1 MRRPRTLRSR
11 LFSWF
16 VGAILLAITTSAL
29 VASRTRPESVL
40 GLEAVARH
48 IADRLGRDWDDPGAT
63 RDYVSE
69 VRDVTGFEV
78 RLVRDPQ
85 RLGGRVRRV
94 VDEGGAWLAQG
105 PQHVVIPV
113 VHDGALRGA
122 LEIDGLG
129 SRSGSWGWWRLALA
143 LLSVVA
149 VLSAM
154 AGGVANQLARPLE
167 RLARAADR
175 VGAGDLAFRTELG
188 GGGGQ
193 RWAAREVRD
202 VAVSFNRMADRVEA
216 MVRSQRELLGAI
228 SHELRSPLGRAR
240 VALEMA
246 RDRLVATAPGRSA
259 ESALDRRIAADPGR
273 TAESALDEVET
284 QLGAVDSILGD
295 LLDMTRAGLADV
307 HKQRHPI
314 VEWLRA
320 RIAEESTPPA
330 IEVIATPEARETVL
344 AFDGALLGRVV
355 HNLLVNARAH
365 GHEPGEPLHV
375 RVSRQGLGVLVTVS
389 DRGQGFAPGF
399 LERAF
404 EPFVRGDAS
413 RARPST
419 GPGYGLGL
427 AIVRRIVE
435 AHGGRVFARNA
446 PASAANASG
455 GTRTGAEVGFELP
468 LSPADR

>member
-48 IADRLGRDWDDPGAT
+48 IADRLGRDWDDAGAT
-63 RDYVSE
+63 RDYASE

-94 VDEGGAWLAQG
+94 VDEGGVWVAQG
-105 PQHVVIPV
+105 PQRVVIPV

-129 SRSGSWGWWRLALA
+129 SRAGSWGWWRLALA

-154 AGGVANQLARPLE
+154 ASGVANQLARPLE

-246 RDRLVATAPGRSA
+246 RDRLVATEPGRSP
-259 ESALDRRIAADPGR
+259 ESAI
-273 TAESALDEVET
+273 DEVET
-284 QLGAVDSILGD
+284 QLGAVDTILGD

-307 HKQRHPI
+307 HKERRPI
-314 VEWLRA
+314 VEWLLA

-330 IEVIATPEARETVL
+330 IELVATPEARETVL

-375 RVSRQGLGVLVTVS
+375 GVSRQGLGVVVTVS
-389 DRGQGFAPGF
+389 DRGNGFAPGF
-399 LERAF
+399 VERAF

-446 PASAANASG
+446 PAQAADASG
-455 GTRTGAEVGFELP
+455 GARTGAEVGFELP

>member
-16 VGAILLAITTSAL
+16 VGAILLAITTTAL

-40 GLEAVARH
+40 GLEAMARH
-48 IADRLGRDWDDPGAT
+48 IADRLTRDWDDPEAT
-63 RDYVSE
+63 RAYVSE

-78 RLVRDPQ
+78 RLVRDPEH
-85 RLGGRVRRV
+85 LGGRVRRV
-94 VDEGGAWLAQG
+94 VDEGGVWVAQG
-105 PQHVVIPV
+105 PQHVLIPV
-113 VHDGALRGA
+113 THHGTLSGA

-129 SRSGSWGWWRLALA
+129 ARAGSWGWWRLGLA

-149 VLSAM
+149 VLSGM
-154 AGGVANQLARPLE
+154 ASGVANQLARPLE

-246 RDRLVATAPGRSA
+246 RDRLVATEPGRS
-259 ESALDRRIAADPGR
+259 PG
-273 TAESALDEVET
+273 SALDEVET

-295 LLDMTRAGLADV
+295 LLDMTRAGLADL
-307 HKQRHPI
+307 HKQRQPI
-314 VEWLRA
+314 VEWILA
-320 RIAEESTPPA
+320 RLAEQSSPPA
-330 IEVIATPEARETVL
+330 IELVATPEARRTVL

-365 GHEPGEPLHV
+365 GHDPDEPLQV
-375 RVSRQGLGVLVTVS
+375 RVSRQGIGLTVTVI

-399 LERAF
+399 VERAF

-419 GPGYGLGL
+419 GPGHGLGL

-446 PASAANASG
+446 TANAADAS

-468 LSPADR
+468 LPPADR